1 MCTKSFLN
9 RRYRSYTRCVREE
22 CMKSTLLP
30 ACLLWL
36 QRVCAAAEH
45 FSTNII
51 YKNKREAAISSQ
63 EQDVYDPQSDA
74 AV

>member
-1 MCTKSFLN
+1 MCK
-9 RRYRSYTRCVREE
+9 RRVHEINFTAR
-22 CMKSTLLP
+22 
-30 ACLLWL
+30 L
-36 QRVCAAAEH
+36 QKVCAAAEH

-63 EQDVYDPQSDA
+63 EQDVYDPQSVA

>member
-1 MCTKSFLN
+1 MCK
-9 RRYRSYTRCVREE
+9 RES
-22 CMKSTLLP
+22 MKSTLLP

-36 QRVCAAAEH
+36 WRVAAAAEH